1 MSHSVSKQA
10 IPVESFEQICNDQPL
25 LILIDYLWGHGD
37 GMFYWFAPTPITS
50 FGYIPNPIEGLKR
63 AYQEYGAIRNF
74 LDGIFKTEAELESY
88 CILLE
93 RFLEQLKASDPSLVH
108 RDIFFDGHIGE
119 QIYKSLKQELKIKF
133 PNLDA
138 EFARR
143 VVWEGEQIKPG
154 LELLYLNSDQV
165 KAIAQVLNQVEVNEL
180 LHQNDALQD
189 HPGFLE
195 EFCRTIQEFKTCFN
209 EAAERG
215 QIILT
220 KVI

>member
-1 MSHSVSKQA
+1 MSHSIRKQA

-25 LILIDYLWGHGD
+25 LILIDDLWGHGG
-37 GMFYWFAPTPITS
+37 GMFHWFAPTPITS
-50 FGYIPNPIEGLKR
+50 FGYIPNPIEELKR
-63 AYQEYGAIRNF
+63 EYQEYGTTENF
-74 LDGIFKTEAELESY
+74 LNGIFKSEDELESY

-108 RDIFFDGHIGE
+108 RNIFFDGRIGE

-165 KAIAQVLNQVEVNEL
+165 KAIAQVLHQVEVNEL
-180 LHQNDALQD
+180 LQHSDTLQD
-189 HPGFLE
+189 HPVFLE
-195 EFCRTIQEFKTCFN
+195 EFCRTIQEFKTCFK
-209 EAAERG
+209 EAADRG
-215 QIILT
+215 QLILT

>member
-1 MSHSVSKQA
+1 
-10 IPVESFEQICNDQPL
+10 
-25 LILIDYLWGHGD
+25 
-37 GMFYWFAPTPITS
+37 MFHWFDPTPMAD
-50 FGYIPNPIEGLKR
+50 FGYIPNPIEELKQE
-63 AYQEYGAIRNF
+63 YQEYGAEENF
-74 LDGIFKTEAELESY
+74 LDGVFESEDELESY
-88 CILLE
+88 CVLLE

-108 RDIFFDGHIGE
+108 RDIFFDGRIGE

-180 LHQNDALQD
+180 LHHSNALQD
-189 HPGFLE
+189 HPVFLE
-195 EFCRTIQEFKTCFN
+195 EFCRTIQEFKTCFK
-209 EAAERG
+209 EAADQG